1 MLKSSLNLQ
10 LGQNLTM
17 TPQLQQA
24 IRLLQLSTLEL
35 QQEIQQV
42 LESNPMLELAEDN
55 PTSTDGTSETGATT
69 ETTTDHSQEA
79 TDEFADDGWDE
90 SSWED
95 RVSLGPGGGAPSDDE
110 LDPLAN
116 GAEAGGGL
124 QEHLL
129 WQLHLAHFS
138 SRDQRIGAMLIDS
151 INPDGYLDTTLESI
165 QQTLAAYEVE
175 PVELDEIEAVL
186 HWIQRCDPIG
196 VGARDLQ
203 ECLKVQLLAMPIET
217 PMRDE
222 ALVLVERGMQEL
234 GRHDFRALQ
243 RETGIAEADM
253 GPAVELLRSLNP
265 RPGGQISEQPA
276 EYVTPDVYVRR
287 HKSHW
292 LVELNPEIAP
302 KIRINGLYAGLVRR
316 VKDARDS
323 AFMRNQLQEARW
335 FLKSLYSRNETLLR
349 VAQAIVEHQ
358 QGFLERGDVAMQPLI
373 LRDIADALGMHE
385 STISRV
391 TTQKYM
397 HTPRGVFEFKYF
409 FSSHVATRDG
419 GECSA
424 TAIRAMI
431 RQLISEESPNRPMS
445 DSRLAQVLS
454 DRGINVARRTVAK
467 YREAMRLPPSSERRQ
482 IS

>member
-35 QQEIQQV
+35 QQEIQQA
-42 LESNPMLELAEDN
+42 LENNPMLEL
-55 PTSTDGTSETGATT
+55 TDEHATTNDVTADTGAST
-69 ETTTDHSQEA
+69 EAANERTDNA
-79 TDEFADDGWDE
+79 DNDYADEGWDE

-95 RVSLGPGGGAPSDDE
+95 RLSPGSSGTYESD

-116 GAEAGGGL
+116 QAQAGGGL

-129 WQLHLAHFS
+129 WQLHLGHFS
-138 SRDQRIGAMLIDS
+138 PRDQRIGAMLIDS
-151 INPDGYLDTTLESI
+151 INADGYLDTDLESI
-165 QQTLAAYEVE
+165 QQTLSAYETD
-175 PVELDEIEAVL
+175 PVEIDEIEAVL
-186 HWIQRCDPIG
+186 HWIHHCDPLG
-196 VGARDLQ
+196 AGARDLR
-203 ECLKVQLLAMPIET
+203 ECLKIQLSALPLET
-217 PMRDE
+217 PMRNE
-222 ALVLVERGMQEL
+222 ALLLVERGMQEL

-243 RETGIAEADM
+243 RETGLTEPDLGAAL
-253 GPAVELLRSLNP
+253 ELLRSLNP
-265 RPGGQISEQPA
+265 RPGEQISEQPA

-287 HKSHW
+287 HKGRW
-292 LVELNPEIAP
+292 LVELNPDIAP
-302 KIRINGLYAGLVRR
+302 RIRINGLYAGLVRR

-358 QGFLERGDVAMQPLI
+358 QGFLEEGDVAMQPLI